1 MKKYILGA
9 LASALILL
17 PSTQAFA
24 SDIQIGVVDVQ
35 TIVAKSQLYS
45 AVRKAE
51 QEVANMEQNLQKD
64 YMDRVN
70 KLQQAQQQNKPRAEI
85 EKLMKQ
91 YESEIMSKR
100 QKALK
105 EVDGKRNK
113 LQSLKSSLKVK
124 VEKAIKDIASKKK
137 LTHVVDK
144 QAMFLGGID
153 ITSDVLA
160 KVK

>member
-17 PSTQAFA
+17 PSAQAFA

-113 LQSLKSSLKVK
+113 LQALKSSLKVK

-153 ITSDVLA
+153 ITADVLA

>member
-113 LQSLKSSLKVK
+113 LQALKSSLKVK

>member
-1 MKKYILGA
+1 MKKYIISA
-9 LASALILL
+9 LASAFIAL
-17 PSTQAFA
+17 PTTQAFA
-24 SDIQIGVVDVQ
+24 NDVQIGVVDVQ
-35 TIVAKSQLYS
+35 VIVAKSQLYS

-51 QEVANMEQNLQKD
+51 QDVAGMEQNLQKD

-91 YESEIMSKR
+91 YESEIMTKR

-105 EVDGKRNK
+105 EVDAKRKK
-113 LQSLKSSLKVK
+113 LQTLKDSLKVK

-144 QAMFLGGID
+144 QAMFFGGVD
-153 ITSDVLA
+153 ITNDVLA

>member
-24 SDIQIGVVDVQ
+24 ADVQIGVVDVQ

-51 QEVANMEQNLQKD
+51 DEVANMEKNLQKD

-91 YESEIMSKR
+91 YEAEIMSKR

-105 EVDGKRNK
+105 EVDSKRNK

-124 VEKAIKDIASKKK
+124 LEKAIKDIASKKK

-160 KVK
+160 KVR

>member
-113 LQSLKSSLKVK
+113 LQALKSSLKVK
-124 VEKAIKDIASKKK
+124 VEKAIRDIASKKK